1 MLVFCTR
8 DYRLQSPFML
18 LSSIPRQG
26 QINLPR
32 NLEMFPKESE
42 FGQKKRY
49 GQKETSFMGAGTTG
63 CNSLMYG
70 QGHSPHVGRPLRQ
83 SCTSQQNKDM
93 SQCKAEK
100 RIEKVQ
106 LKRSDPVTTLMRG

>member
-1 MLVFCTR
+1 
-8 DYRLQSPFML
+8 
-18 LSSIPRQG
+18 
-26 QINLPR
+26 
-32 NLEMFPKESE
+32 MFSKESD

-83 SCTSQQNKDM
+83 SCTSQQKKGM
-93 SQCKAEK
+93 TQWKAEK

-106 LKRSDPVTTLMRG
+106 YKKI